1 MYILRKSAQKLKN
14 KKIRNFSPMT
24 TFYNFALEIET
35 SRAKKY
41 VKASLENWN
50 PVMLLGM
57 LGLFILG

>member
-41 VKASLENWN
+41 ASLENWN
-50 PVMLLGM
+50 PVMLLCM